1 MSFRQIGE
9 DEKQW
14 REEGYQE
21 SLSAPLT
28 FAVEATNPPYPT
40 ANMGQQVK
48 LMCPVCGDN
57 YTHTGEPEKIVE
69 TRTQYAVN
77 EPPDVWIRYYA
88 YRFPAYCEDG
98 HSFELYVGQH
108 KGETMIA
115 VGKPTAN
122 HALIDLVEGG
132 WDPRLTRAI

>member
-1 MSFRQIGE
+1 MSSHDFVRQEWEEG
-9 DEKQW
+9 KQG

-21 SLSAPLT
+21 SLSAPLV
-28 FAVEATNPPYPT
+28 FAVDTET
-40 ANMGQQVK
+40 GSVEGSQVK
-48 LMCPVCGDN
+48 LMCPVCGNN
-57 YTHTGEPEKIVE
+57 YTHTGEPVKMLE
-69 TRTQYAVN
+69 TQQNAVD
-77 EPPDVWIRYYA
+77 EPGVRIRYYA

-122 HALIDLVEGG
+122 HALIDFVEGG
-132 WDPRLTRAI
+132 WDPRLTRPL

>member
-1 MSFRQIGE
+1 MSSRQIGE

-21 SLSAPLT
+21 SLNAPLV
-28 FAVEATNPPYPT
+28 FAVDTETGAVE
-40 ANMGQQVK
+40 GSQVK
-48 LMCPVCGDN
+48 LMCPICGN
-57 YTHTGEPEKIVE
+57 TYTHTGEPVKMLE
-69 TRTQYAVN
+69 TQRYAVD
-77 EPPDVWIRYYA
+77 EPGVWIRYYA

>member
-14 REEGYQE
+14 REEGYLE
-21 SLSAPLT
+21 SLSAPLV
-28 FAVEATNPPYPT
+28 FAVDEVS
-40 ANMGQQVK
+40 ANTDKRQQVK
-48 LMCPVCGDN
+48 LMCPVCGNN
-57 YTHTGEPEKIVE
+57 YTHTGEPVKMLE
-69 TRTQYAVN
+69 TQRDAVY
-77 EPPDVWIRYYA
+77 EPGVRIRYYA

-132 WDPRLTRAI
+132 WDPRSTRRPL